1 MKRVVTLFAIIIT
14 AGSLLALNLEHTVS
28 VYNAM
33 VSDYESQRFEN
44 PFVQKVSR
52 EVKNLTLYRYYK
64 MLIAGSV
71 DRRESTPSI
80 GDYVSALYEVA
91 SIQNEDERLASA
103 LFLAYIVSK
112 LSDQSVTKSS
122 IMKNRAFSEFFGDYR
137 AVITREAREFFKWL
151 LSYSLNLTDVKPPVE
166 ISRVNEQLP
175 QVDYTF
181 QAPKDLSHLEDLIYF
196 FNTPEIKTAFS
207 ESIERLSENIRK
219 DPSRTS
225 AHINREASFVSRD
238 ISKPIT
244 KFQDQIAS
252 EIEKQQTA
260 SKFPW
265 WIRYVIYAAL
275 MAVFFRKKKLLWVL
289 ISVSGC
295 FEIFYIFLVY
305 DFTSPVDSMIY
316 GIAIIFGF
324 IFSIF
329 VSLRRY
335 IKAKNSLNLITFLAG
350 IAIVIMCFVPYVFE
364 ASELSMSNFEEFPK
378 SLYYAHLKRDIF
390 ESDLSRIS
398 TFTRELSS
406 IMYQSLDH
414 TQRTIT
420 ALVDSV
426 SEIVEE
432 GVVDE
437 LEITGDDIYLNF
449 RSDTNFFSHNEFEKR
464 LQSFSS
470 LSKDLDWYAI
480 EERDRERDFKN
491 IANSF
496 LRYLS
501 RAVAYSSSTFRDDIL
516 SYIETTFQQTYPVLN
531 TFLPDVQNVFSRNQE
546 ISAKGPNISA
556 LEERTSIAV
565 LLSLMLAFVIF
576 VFMPAHAEI
585 APSALVAVFS
595 VLFWIKH
602 DTLSVFVEYGLPSL
616 NISFSGTLNPGIF
629 ILSIGIFAL
638 SMFKLFRKGEKV

>member
-1 MKRVVTLFAIIIT
+1 MKRVVTIFAIIII
-14 AGSLLALNLEHTVS
+14 AGTLLALNLENTIS
-28 VYNAM
+28 IYNAM

-44 PFVQKVSR
+44 SFVREISR
-52 EVKNLTLYRYYK
+52 EIKNLTLYRYYK

-91 SIQNEDERLASA
+91 PTQNEDERLASA

-112 LSDQSVTKSS
+112 LSDRPITKSCV
-122 IMKNRAFSEFFGDYR
+122 MKNHAFSEFFSDYR
-137 AVITREAREFFKWL
+137 AVVTREAREFFKWL
-151 LSYSLNLTDVKPPVE
+151 LAYSLNLIDVKPPVE
-166 ISRVNEQLP
+166 VLRVNEQLP

-181 QAPKDLSHLEDLIYF
+181 QVPSDLPHLEDLIYF
-196 FNTPEIKTAFS
+196 FNTPEIKTVFS
-207 ESIERLSENIRK
+207 ESIERAFENIRK

-238 ISKPIT
+238 ILKPIT

-252 EIEKQQTA
+252 QVERQRPTGR
-260 SKFPW
+260 FPW

-275 MAVFFRKKKLLWVL
+275 AAIFFRKKKLLWIL
-289 ISVSGC
+289 ISVIGC
-295 FEIFYIFLVY
+295 FEIFYIFLIY
-305 DFTSPVDSMIY
+305 DFTSPIDSMIY

-324 IFSIF
+324 IFSVFI
-329 VSLRRY
+329 SLRRY
-335 IKAKNSLNLITFLAG
+335 IKARNLLNLTVLLAG
-350 IAIVIMCFVPYVFE
+350 IAIVILCFVPYVFE

-378 SLYYAHLKRDIF
+378 SLYYTLLKKDVF

-398 TFTRELSS
+398 TFSRELSS

-426 SEIVEE
+426 SEVVEE
-432 GVVDE
+432 GVIDE
-437 LEITGDDIYLNF
+437 LTITGRDIYLDF

-464 LQSFSS
+464 LQSFSA
-470 LSKDLDWYAI
+470 LSKDLNWYAI
-480 EERDRERDFKN
+480 EEKDREKDFKSM
-491 IANSF
+491 ANSF

-501 RAVAYSSSTFRDDIL
+501 RAVAYSSSAFRKDML

-531 TFLPDVQNVFSRNQE
+531 TFLPDVQKVFSQNQE
-546 ISAKGPNISA
+546 LFAKGPNVSA
-556 LEERTSIAV
+556 LEERTSIAI
-565 LLSLMLAFVIF
+565 LLSLMLVFVIF
-576 VFMPAHAEI
+576 VFMPAYTEI

-595 VLFWIKH
+595 VLSWIKH

-616 NISFSGTLNPGIF
+616 NVPFSGTLNPGIF

-638 SMFKLFRKGEKV
+638 SVFRLFRKGEEV